1 MQKPPELAFQL
12 GKVRDLIQR
21 FKAGGPEAFEPFR
34 ELVSRLLSLTI
45 LGPGSGVRL
54 FYMTDSR
61 EKGIVAGLQSPT
73 DALILTNGCYLRLS
87 ITLYVAPASESRRLK
102 VEESSFQYQT
112 DRDGK
117 HWVFRYDY
125 LRNPPYQYP
134 GAHLQI
140 RGALSERVLGQGMLE
155 KIHFPT
161 WRMPLESVIRL
172 LADQFHVP
180 CNAPPE
186 LWRPVLAES
195 EKAFAE
201 IAHKPLPE

>member
-1 MQKPPELAFQL
+1 MQKSPELAFQL
-12 GKVRDLIQR
+12 GKVRNLIQR

-45 LGPGSGVRL
+45 MQPGSGVGL
-54 FYMTDSR
+54 FYYAGRR
-61 EKGIVAGLQSPT
+61 ERGVVAGLQSST
-73 DALILTNGCYLRLS
+73 DPLALTNGGYLRLS
-87 ITLYVAPASESRRLK
+87 ITLYVAPASEGHRLK
-102 VEESSFQYQT
+102 VAESSFQYQA

-117 HWVFRYDY
+117 NWVFRYDY
-125 LRNPPYQYP
+125 LRNPPHQYP

-140 RGALSERVLGQGMLE
+140 RGTLSEQVLHERMLE

-161 WRMPLESVIRL
+161 WRIPLESVVRL
-172 LADQFHVP
+172 LADQFQVP

-201 IAHKPLPE
+201 IAHKPLT